1 MILLVESLET
11 RFSALAEQS
20 IKGEKEDRQMI
31 RERGAC
37 SFGTYNETMSQ
48 ASKNGTARRV
58 FFGQYNTQFCVQFVH
73 PTKEWSE
80 GNPIIHTDDVS
91 LHACFTAYS
100 GTALD

>member
-1 MILLVESLET
+1 MVPRDEY
-11 RFSALAEQS
+11 FSDSTMYTLT
-20 IKGEKEDRQMI
+20 KEI
-31 RERGAC
+31 
-37 SFGTYNETMSQ
+37 
-48 ASKNGTARRV
+48 
-58 FFGQYNTQFCVQFVH
+58 TQFCVQFVH